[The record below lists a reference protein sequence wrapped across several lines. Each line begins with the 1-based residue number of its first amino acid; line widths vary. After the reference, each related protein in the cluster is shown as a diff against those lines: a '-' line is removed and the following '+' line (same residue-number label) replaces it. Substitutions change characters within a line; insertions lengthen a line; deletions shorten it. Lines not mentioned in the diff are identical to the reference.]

1 MKLDEHAGL
10 NEEAT
15 PVPGRGDGLTLDVVW
30 ASLVVLLPALVI
42 MLSTMGTV
50 DLAYHLRAG
59 SEILAT
65 HALPRVDTFTF
76 AAGGTRWVDQQWGA
90 QVVMAF
96 VNAHGGFASLLLMRA
111 ILVSGTAWLVFRAC
125 RARGAQPPVAALL
138 TLVGVAVTFQTNAMR
153 PQLFALPLFA
163 ATLLILTERRRH
175 PAWLWAIPAITV
187 VWVNLHGSFVLAPA
201 LIGLAL
207 IEDLM
212 RHDRR
217 GARAL
222 AAVGAV
228 TLAATA
234 VDPFGIGVWRY
245 AIALGT
251 DPVIRTYVTEWAPI
265 SFATFTGV
273 AFFAS
278 VAAVA
283 AVLGRRGR
291 STPWSDLL
299 WLGAFFV
306 LALPALRNVVWWA
319 MVAPVVVAGLLP
331 IREGRRA
338 TGPLRGTSGSERG
351 GSRHLNVAMVA
362 ALVVACAIV
371 LPYRRP
377 GAPASLLHDA
387 PDTLVAA
394 VGRDVPAGSRVMV
407 AQPWGSWF
415 EYALPSDTVF
425 VDSRIELFPSSVW
438 KEYVAVRAGRVGWQ
452 DTLDRYGVD
461 AVAFDPTDWPLADAI
476 ARDAGWREAYRGA
489 DGVVYV
495 RAR

>member
-1 MKLDEHAGL
+1 M
-10 NEEAT
+10 T
-15 PVPGRGDGLTLDVVW
+15 VDVVW

-42 MLSTMGTV
+42 MLSSMGTV

-76 AAGGTRWVDQQWGA
+76 TAGGTRWVDQQWGA
-90 QVVMAF
+90 QVAMAF
-96 VNAHGGFASLLLMRA
+96 AHAHGGFASLLLLRA
-111 ILVSGTAWLVFRAC
+111 ILVAATAWLVFRAC
-125 RARGAQPPVAALL
+125 RARGAHPPAAALL
-138 TLVGVAVTFQTNAMR
+138 TLAGVAVMFQTNAMR

-175 PAWLWAIPAITV
+175 PAWLWSIPVITIG
-187 VWVNLHGSFVLAPA
+187 WVNLHGSFVLAPA

-212 RHDRR
+212 HHDRR

-228 TLAATA
+228 TLGATA
-234 VDPFGIGVWRY
+234 IDPFGIGVWRY

-251 DPVIRTYVTEWAPI
+251 DPEIRTYVTEWEPT

-283 AVLGRRGR
+283 VVMGRRGR
-291 STPWSDLL
+291 LTPWSDLL

-331 IREGRRA
+331 IREGHRA
-338 TGPLRGTSGSERG
+338 TVPASGTSGATRG
-351 GSRHLNVAMVA
+351 GSRFLNVAVVA

-377 GAPASLLHDA
+377 GAPASLLRDA
-387 PDTLVAA
+387 PDALVAA
-394 VGRDVPAGSRVMV
+394 VARDVPAGGRVMV

-438 KEYVAVRAGRVGWQ
+438 DEYVAVRAGRTGWQ
-452 DTLDRYGVD
+452 DTLDRYRVD
-461 AVAFDPTDWPLADAI
+461 AVAFDPADWPLADAI
-476 ARDAGWREAYRGA
+476 TRDAGWREAYRGA

>member
-1 MKLDEHAGL
+1 MSLDA
-10 NEEAT
+10 
-15 PVPGRGDGLTLDVVW
+15 VW
-30 ASLVVLLPALVI
+30 ATLVVLLPALVI
-42 MLSTMGTV
+42 MMASMGTV

-76 AAGGTRWVDQQWGA
+76 TAGGTRWVDQQWGA
-90 QVVMAF
+90 QVAMAF
-96 VNAHGGFASLLLMRA
+96 VHAHGGFASLLLLRA
-111 ILVSGTAWLVFRAC
+111 ILVAAAAWLVFRAC
-125 RARGAQPPVAALL
+125 RARGARPPVAALL
-138 TLVGVAVTFQTNAMR
+138 TLAGVTVMFQTNAMR

-175 PAWLWAIPAITV
+175 PAWLWAIPVITLA
-187 VWVNLHGSFVLAPA
+187 WVNLHGSFVLAPA
-201 LIGLAL
+201 LIGLAF

-212 RHDRR
+212 RHERG

-222 AAVGAV
+222 VAVGAL

-251 DPVIRTYVTEWAPI
+251 DPEIRTFVTEWAPM

-273 AFFAS
+273 AFFTS

-283 AVLGRRGR
+283 LAMARRGR
-291 STPWSDLL
+291 TVPWPDLI
-299 WLGAFFV
+299 WLGFFFA

-319 MVAPVVVAGLLP
+319 IVAPVIVAGLLP
-331 IREGRRA
+331 IRDGRRTTVPPQEA
-338 TGPLRGTSGSERG
+338 SGAVR
-351 GSRHLNVAMVA
+351 GSRLLNVVVVV
-362 ALVVACAIV
+362 ALVVACGIA
-371 LPYRRP
+371 LPNRRP
-377 GAPASLLHDA
+377 GAPASLLRDA

-394 VGRDVPAGSRVMV
+394 VARDVPAGSRVMV

-415 EYALPSDTVF
+415 EYALPADTVF

-438 KEYVAVRAGRVGWQ
+438 KDYVAVRSGRTGWQ
-452 DTLDRYGVD
+452 DTLDRYEVE
-461 AVAFDPTDWPLADAI
+461 AVVFDPHDWPLADAI
-476 ARDAGWREAYRGA
+476 ARDAGWQEAYRGV

-495 RAR
+495 RAG